1 MEDGHVKKIRQMEME
16 SGREC
21 DEKLRRQREKMESER
36 DESVGAE
43 IDIARAKLR
52 EQDAKHEE
60 EVRNMFLFHYY
71 SINFFFVLLIINIL
85 FLNYQPFDTFFLV
98 SCFDFHF
105 PYSTS
110 FTLLVNK

>member
-60 EVRNMFLFHYY
+60 EVRKYVSVSLY
-71 SINFFFVLLIINIL
+71 SFFFFFLNIL
-85 FLNYQPFDTFFLV
+85 F
-98 SCFDFHF
+98 
-105 PYSTS
+105 
-110 FTLLVNK
+110 